1 MIKTI
6 GIVGGGQLGR
16 MLTEAAH
23 RLGFKVLILDPEPNS
38 PAGQVADGQVVGDY
52 KDEQSILEFSKSVD
66 VITYD
71 IEGVCQ
77 SALESLEQGGFP
89 VHPTAKTLS
98 IIRDKFTQKTLLSS
112 IGIPVADFMEVSTP
126 DDALAAGETFGYP
139 YILKARTGGFDGRG
153 NMKIDSPNDV
163 PSAFSVL
170 GTNLCAEKLVPFDME
185 LAIVAAR
192 TVTGEISVFPLVE
205 TVHEDHICKMTFT
218 PANAAQAIREKAALI
233 AEKVLT
239 AFPGAGV
246 FAIELFL
253 VGNDLLVN
261 EIAPRVH
268 NSGHF
273 SIEACVASQF
283 EQHIRAITG
292 MPLGSSEM
300 KTPAA
305 VMVNILGT
313 RDGVSEPRGVEEAE
327 QISGVAVHIYGKL
340 QVRTKRKMGHI
351 TAIGNTREEAEQ
363 NALKALA
370 AITL

>member
-1 MIKTI
+1 
-6 GIVGGGQLGR
+6 
-16 MLTEAAH
+16 
-23 RLGFKVLILDPEPNS
+23 
-38 PAGQVADGQVVGDY
+38 
-52 KDEQSILEFSKSVD
+52 
-66 VITYD
+66 
-71 IEGVCQ
+71 
-77 SALESLEQGGFP
+77 
-89 VHPTAKTLS
+89 
-98 IIRDKFTQKTLLSS
+98 
-112 IGIPVADFMEVSTP
+112 MEVSTP

-153 NMKIDSPNDV
+153 NMKIDSQNDV

>member
-1 MIKTI
+1 MINTI
-6 GIVGGGQLGR
+6 GIIGGGQLGR
-16 MLTEAAH
+16 MLTDAAH

-52 KDEQSILEFSKSVD
+52 KDEKTILEFSKSVD

-71 IEGVCQ
+71 IEGV
-77 SALESLEQGGFP
+77 SDHALELLEQSGFQ
-89 VHPTAKTLS
+89 VHPTSKTLS
-98 IIRDKFTQKTLLSS
+98 IIRDKFTQKKLLNSV
-112 IGIPVADFMEVSTP
+112 GIPVADFMEVSTP
-126 DDALAAGETFGYP
+126 ADAERAGETFGYP

-153 NMKIDSPNDV
+153 NAKIHSPSDIE
-163 PSAFSVL
+163 PMFRVL
-170 GTNLCAEKLVPFDME
+170 GTNLCAEKFIPFDRE

-192 TVTGEISVFPLVE
+192 TVQGEIAVFPLVE

-218 PANAAQAIREKAALI
+218 PANATNTIREKASLI
-233 AEKVLT
+233 AQKVLA
-239 AFPGAGV
+239 AFLGAGV

-253 VGNDLLVN
+253 VGDDLLVN

-273 SIEACVASQF
+273 SIEACVTSQF

-292 MPLGSSEM
+292 MPLGPSEM
-300 KTPAA
+300 KVPCA

-313 RDGVSEPRGVEEAE
+313 RDGISEPRGVEEAE
-327 QISGVAVHIYGKL
+327 KIPGVTVHIYGKL
-340 QVRTKRKMGHI
+340 QVQKKRKMGHI
-351 TAIGNTREEAEQ
+351 TAVASTREEAQRNTE
-363 NALKALA
+363 KALA